1 MATVVHTAVI
11 TVPDSELE
19 GMNANEQME
28 HIIFTYLNIDW
39 PGKGDM
45 GQWDIQG
52 SDFFL
57 DR

>member
-1 MATVVHTAVI
+1 MARVVHTAVI

-19 GMNANEQME
+19 GMDVNEQME
-28 HIIFTYLNIDW
+28 YIMFAYLNLDW
-39 PGKGDM
+39 PDKIDK

-57 DR
+57 D